1 MSGNHDAEL
10 LREPA
15 AVGAFGYLEKPFDID
30 VLARVVAAAIRSV
43 AGGHD
48 CGCPICAR
56 ALQTLRSIVTPSEEQ
71 PEAFLVRLDTEA
83 TVILRYAGEEF
94 S

>member
-1 MSGNHDAEL
+1 VVILSGNEDASIARAT
-10 LREPA
+10 LRG
-15 AVGAFGYLEKPFDID
+15 GAFDYLQKPFNID

-56 ALQTLRSIVTPSEEQ
+56 ALR
-71 PEAFLVRLDTEA
+71 
-83 TVILRYAGEEF
+83 
-94 S
+94 